1 MGKEMIEGL
10 LFLLAGSKAAGVG
23 REEMAPP
30 TLPTDDERR
39 DVPQARKEKDPFN
52 PYPIKKSYPM
62 PREGTICARDEAM

>member
-1 MGKEMIEGL
+1 
-10 LFLLAGSKAAGVG
+10 
-23 REEMAPP
+23 MAERRWPPP